1 MTEPLKFEKDKHY
14 RTRRGDK
21 RLCVWA
27 FSDGDA
33 LCVDEA
39 NDTYQLYSQGGC
51 VHPPGKESSIDII
64 AEWQEPPQSVTVLVF
79 QHVKTD
85 GFYVTLDGLLC
96 PLSYRRFGRVTVTEG
111 EGLE

>member
-1 MTEPLKFEKDKHY
+1 MTEPLKFEKDTHY

-21 RLCVWA
+21 RLCVLA

-33 LCVDEA
+33 LCVDEH

-51 VHPPGKESSIDII
+51 VHPPGAESSRDII
-64 AEWQEPPQSVTVLVF
+64 GEWREPQSVTVLVF

-85 GFYVTLDGLLC
+85 GFYVTLDGPLC
-96 PLSYRRFGRVTVTEG
+96 PLNYRRFGRATVTEG
-111 EGLE
+111 EGMGE